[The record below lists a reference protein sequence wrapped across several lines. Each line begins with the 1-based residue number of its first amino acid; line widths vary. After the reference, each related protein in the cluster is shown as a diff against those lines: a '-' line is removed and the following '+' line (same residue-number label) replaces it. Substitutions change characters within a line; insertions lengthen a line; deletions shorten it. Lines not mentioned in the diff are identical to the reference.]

1 MHGFWASLLVVA
13 GFFLMLMAADR
24 ISRRLGAGPETRRKA
39 VHIGTGLVSLS
50 FPWLFPSALWFLV
63 AMGSMLAALMAI
75 RLLPSQRRRGAV
87 LHGVE
92 RQSLGDVWF
101 LVSIVTLYFLSQ
113 GEPVLYIIP
122 LAVMTLS
129 DALAAMVGTRHGRR
143 AYPTHDGVKSWEGT
157 AVCLG
162 SAFVVIL
169 SLLWSF
175 AGLPLLPALLIALNL
190 AAVAA
195 IVEGIS
201 WNGLDNLLLPLTI
214 HVLLA
219 GFLDLQAADVPGV
232 VGLASLAVLGVLGS
246 MAAATVRLGVL
257 RADAVMAATVFTY
270 VFWAVGG
277 MTILAAML
285 IWFAAYAVLVR
296 TLTWPFID
304 AIDGRL
310 VAFLCA
316 PASVW
321 ALLARNDLL
330 AEDRFIFATAILVP
344 ATAAVTAGLMKRHGA
359 KSES

>member
-1 MHGFWASLLVVA
+1 MHGLWASMLVVA
-13 GFFLMLMAADR
+13 GFLLMLR
-24 ISRRLGAGPETRRKA
+24 TVGKISRRLGSGPETKRKA
-39 VHIGTGLVSLS
+39 VHLGTGLVSLS
-50 FPWLFPSALWFLV
+50 FPWLFPSPLWFLA
-63 AMGSMLAALMAI
+63 AMGSMLGVLMTL
-75 RLLPSQRRRGAV
+75 RLLPSQQRRDAV

-92 RQSLGDVWF
+92 RQSLGDVCF
-101 LVSIVTLYFLSQ
+101 LVSIVVLYFLSR
-113 GEPVLYIIP
+113 GEPVLYVIP

-162 SAFVVIL
+162 SAFVVTL
-169 SLLWSF
+169 SLLWSL
-175 AGLPLLPALLIALNL
+175 AGLPFIPALLIALNL

-214 HVLLA
+214 YFLLD
-219 GFLDLQAADVPGV
+219 GFLILQVADVPAV
-232 VGLASLAVLGVLGS
+232 VGLASLVVLGIVGI
-246 MAAATVRLGVL
+246 MAAATVRLGAL
-257 RADAVMAATVFTY
+257 RADAAMAATVFMY

-277 MTILAAML
+277 IPVLAVML
-285 IWFAAYAVLVR
+285 IWFAAYAALAR

-304 AIDGRL
+304 AVDGRL

-321 ALLARNDLL
+321 ALLTTNDLL
-330 AEDRFIFATAILVP
+330 AEDSFMFASAILGP
-344 ATAAVTAGLMKRHGA
+344 ATAAVMAGMLKHYGA
-359 KSES
+359 RSKS